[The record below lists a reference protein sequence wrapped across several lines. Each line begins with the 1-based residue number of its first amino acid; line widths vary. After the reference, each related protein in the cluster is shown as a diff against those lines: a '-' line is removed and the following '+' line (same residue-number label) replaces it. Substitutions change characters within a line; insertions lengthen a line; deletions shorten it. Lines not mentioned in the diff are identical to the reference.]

1 MDSDLA
7 PAPSPDL
14 PPSKN
19 GGSVEPLRRAKAA
32 RDAVPAVPDGT
43 RYELRDP
50 FAEVTY
56 RSGHL
61 ADIVEKA
68 EQLGSTRLTVIGA
81 DGARRSMS
89 RIGERW
95 ELSAGAEP
103 REAAQDTGPQPQ
115 SRGSAPQPE
124 RPRPSFVIDA
134 GEAQL
139 ALIARVESTLAE
151 RYVIRRPALS
161 VGELRLGATE
171 YRFKGDPSRIAFT
184 ETGLRLA
191 TDTNSPS
198 VAQSMVDVAE
208 ARGWRALRASGT
220 EDFRRMVWLE
230 AASRGLQTT
239 GYAPLPSDWALLR
252 KTSDGRNI
260 NRVEPAPSDTPAA
273 TPAKAEGRGGGRKA
287 VLVAIEAILVAKGVP
302 AARREAVVRA
312 TEKELTV
319 RRSRGQSV
327 RVKVHDAAAP
337 PQHATERKPSP
348 TRSQDRSPPTR

>member
-7 PAPSPDL
+7 PASSPNL
-14 PPSKN
+14 PPPKS
-19 GGSVEPLRRAKAA
+19 GGSVEPLRRAKAPREA
-32 RDAVPAVPDGT
+32 APAAPDGT

-56 RSGHL
+56 RHDRL
-61 ADIVEKA
+61 ADIVAKA
-68 EQLGSTRLTVIGA
+68 EQLGSTRLTVIGP

-95 ELSAGAEP
+95 ELTPGPEQ
-103 REAAQDTGPQPQ
+103 REAAPDAGPRPQ
-115 SRGSAPQPE
+115 SAGPAPQAE

-139 ALIARVESTLAE
+139 ALVARVESTLAE
-151 RYVIRRPALS
+151 RYVIKRPALS
-161 VGELRLGATE
+161 IGELHRGATE

-198 VAQSMVDVAE
+198 VARSMVDVAE
-208 ARGWRALRASGT
+208 ARGWRALRTSGT
-220 EDFRRMVWLE
+220 ENFRRMVWLE
-230 AASRGLQTT
+230 GASRGLQTI
-239 GYAPLPSDWALLR
+239 GYEPLPSDWALLR

-260 NRVEPAPSDTPAA
+260 NRVEPAQAETPRG
-273 TPAKAEGRGGGRKA
+273 TPVKAEGRGGGRKA

-302 AARREAVVRA
+302 AARREAVLQA
-312 TEKELTV
+312 TEQELEV

-327 RVKVHDAAAP
+327 RVKLHDPAAP
-337 PQHATERKPSP
+337 THHAGVRRTTP
-348 TRSQDRSPPTR
+348 TRSQDRPSPTR